1 MVLILL
7 VPLFENNLCGIR
19 TNLCSDKLFEITHS
33 IFGAAF
39 DTRLFAQSIIDFH
52 FDEIVLRYRLGGFLG
67 LKYTYMNKLSH
78 DMADGCLPCLY
89 LC

>member
-1 MVLILL
+1 MVLVLL

-19 TNLCSDKLFEITHS
+19 TNLRCDKLLEITHS

-52 FDEIVLRYRLGGFLG
+52 FDEIVLGCRLGNFLG
-67 LKYTYMNKLSH
+67 LNIICINKPSKSLIVY
-78 DMADGCLPCLY
+78 G
-89 LC
+89 